1 MKNTIRTVGV
11 IGLGAMGKG
20 LATSLRRAGHEP
32 HVFDLRHE
40 VATAFAAQGGTAS
53 PALAVLGAA
62 CDVVVSVVVSV
73 VVNAAQS
80 ESLLFGSN
88 STWTRPSLVVRPRP
102 PVAR

>member
-62 CDVVVSVVVSV
+62 CDVVVSVVV
-73 VVNAAQS
+73 NAAQS